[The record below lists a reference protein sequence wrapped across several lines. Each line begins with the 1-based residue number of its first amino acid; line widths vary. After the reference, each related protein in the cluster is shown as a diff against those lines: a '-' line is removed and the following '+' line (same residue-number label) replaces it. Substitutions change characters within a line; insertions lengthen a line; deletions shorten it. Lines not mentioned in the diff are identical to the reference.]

1 MKELESIHFS
11 SKQAFRNWLLTNHDK
26 SPGIWMIF
34 YKTHRDISSIKYNDA
49 LEQALCF
56 GWIDSIV
63 KKIDDDKYVRK
74 FTPRT
79 NIKKWSEVNK
89 KKVVEL
95 INNGEMTEIGIQK
108 IDSYL
113 KAGKVEW
120 EITRAKEKE
129 TKEFDIPGF
138 IVENFAKN
146 EPALINFNNL
156 APTYKRHYILW
167 ITNAKGEETIRK
179 RLNESIELLKENKK
193 LGLK

>member
-11 SKQAFRNWLLTNHDK
+11 SKQVFRNWLQTNHDK
-26 SPGIWMIF
+26 SPGIWIIF
-34 YKTHRDISSIKYNDA
+34 YKTHQDIATIKYNEA
-49 LEQALCF
+49 LEQALCY

-63 KKIDDDKYVRK
+63 KKIDDDKYARK

-95 INNGEMTEIGIQK
+95 ISNGEMTEIGLKK
-108 IDSYL
+108 IDIYL
-113 KAGKVEW
+113 KTGKVEW
-120 EITRAKEKE
+120 EITKAKEKE
-129 TKEFDIPGF
+129 TTDFDIPGF
-138 IVENFAKN
+138 IVDNFAKN

-156 APTYKRHYILW
+156 SPTYKRHYILW